1 MSVTDAKGSVKR
13 RTYDARGR
21 QAAAAQL
28 QSTVL
33 DAAWQ
38 LFSVDGYAATTIE
51 TIARDA
57 AVSTATIYKGFGGKP
72 GLVRAL
78 VTRALRGDPAAGRA
92 AEARSD
98 AARDEAPDGPTLVRT
113 WGALVAEVS
122 PRVSPILLLLR
133 DVAGQDSAAASLFDE
148 LERDRRTRMAE
159 NARALDHIGA
169 LRPGTSRAEARDVLW
184 FYSAPDLF
192 DVLVQRGGWSIR
204 RYSRFVA
211 DAMIAALL

>member
-33 DAAWQ
+33 DAAWRR
-38 LFSVDGYAATTIE
+38 FSADGYPATTIDA
-51 TIARDA
+51 IAQDA

-78 VTRALRGDPAAGRA
+78 VTRALRGDPTAVRA
-92 AEARSD
+92 AEARSN
-98 AARDEAPDGPTLVRT
+98 AARERAADGPALVRT
-113 WGALVAEVS
+113 WGELTAEVS

-133 DVAGQDSAAASLFDE
+133 DVAAQDSAAADLFEE
-148 LERDRRTRMAE
+148 LERDRRVRMAD
-159 NARALDHIGA
+159 NARALERIGA
-169 LRPGTSRAEARDVLW
+169 LRPGTSRVDARDVLW

-192 DVLVQRGGWSIR
+192 DVLVRRGGWSTR
-204 RYSRFVA
+204 RYGRFVT
-211 DAMIAALL
+211 DAITAALL

>member
-1 MSVTDAKGSVKR
+1 MSVTDAEGSVKR

-21 QAAAAQL
+21 QATAAQL
-28 QSTVL
+28 RSTVL

-38 LFSVDGYAATTIE
+38 RFSADGYAATTVDA
-51 TIARDA
+51 IARDA
-57 AVSTATIYKGFGGKP
+57 AVSTATIYKRFGGKP

-78 VTRALRGDPAAGRA
+78 VTRALRGDPTAVRA
-92 AEARSD
+92 APARSD
-98 AARDEAPDGPTLVRT
+98 AARENAADGPALVRT
-113 WGALVAEVS
+113 WGALTAEVS

-133 DVAGQDSAAASLFDE
+133 DVAGQDSAAADLFEE

-159 NARALDHIGA
+159 NARALERSGA
-169 LRPGTSRAEARDVLW
+169 LRPGTSRTDARDVLW

-204 RYSRFVA
+204 RYARFVT
-211 DAMIAALL
+211 DAMIAALI

>member
-1 MSVTDAKGSVKR
+1 MSVIDAKGSVKR
-13 RTYDARGR
+13 RAYDARGR

-38 LFSVDGYAATTIE
+38 RFSADGYAATTIDA
-51 TIARDA
+51 IAQDA

-72 GLVRAL
+72 GLVRDL
-78 VTRALRGDPAAGRA
+78 VTRALRGDPSAVRA

-98 AARDEAPDGPTLVRT
+98 AAPDEAPDGPALVRT

-133 DVAGQDSAAASLFDE
+133 DVAAQDSAAADLFEE
-148 LERDRRTRMAE
+148 LERHRRTRMAA
-159 NARALDHIGA
+159 NARALERIGA
-169 LRPGTSRAEARDVLW
+169 LRPGTSRADARDVLW

-192 DVLVQRGGWSIR
+192 DVLVQRGGWSTR
-204 RYSRFVA
+204 RYALFVT
-211 DAMIAALL
+211 DAIIAALL

>member
-1 MSVTDAKGSVKR
+1 MSVTDSEGSVKR

-28 QSTVL
+28 QTTVL
-33 DAAWQ
+33 DTAWQ
-38 LFSVDGYAATTIE
+38 RFSADGYAATTIDA
-51 TIARDA
+51 IAQDA

-78 VTRALRGDPAAGRA
+78 VTRALRGDPTAVRA

-98 AARDEAPDGPTLVRT
+98 AARDEAPDGAALIRT
-113 WGALVAEVS
+113 WGTLIAEVS

-133 DVAGQDSAAASLFDE
+133 DVATQEPAAADLFEE
-148 LERDRRTRMAE
+148 LERDRRVRMAD
-159 NARALDHIGA
+159 NARALERIGA
-169 LRPGTSRAEARDVLW
+169 LRLGTSRAQARDVLW

-192 DVLVQRGGWSIR
+192 DVLVQRGSWSTR
-204 RYSRFVA
+204 RYARFLT